1 LEVNLDDEIENWRR
15 VVRTGKVVHRC
26 GSLEGQYRKTGLEV
40 LLDGEAPP
48 PASAPLDIL
57 RGWRVELA
65 WRQLPEFRVRL
76 LVSYHVIRNL
86 HIIDAARKAKLTGQ
100 QARFH
105 FERAKSDMARKL
117 LTDKH
122 R

>member
-1 LEVNLDDEIENWRR
+1 MIEMEAELENWRR
-15 VVRTGKVVHRC
+15 VVRSALVQHRC

-57 RGWRVELA
+57 RGWQVELA

-117 LTDKH
+117 LTDK
-122 R
+122 RR